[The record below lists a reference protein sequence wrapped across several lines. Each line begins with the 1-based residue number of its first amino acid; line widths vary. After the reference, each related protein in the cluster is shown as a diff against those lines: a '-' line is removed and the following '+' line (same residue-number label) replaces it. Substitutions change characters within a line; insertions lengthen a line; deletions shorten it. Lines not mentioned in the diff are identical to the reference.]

1 MYDALKLR
9 LITSVAADDIA
20 ILRNPTT
27 AFLHVTPEQLLAHIT
42 ILHGTLDNTDYTQLT
57 LTLSTTMTTTDTI
70 SGIVARHRQ
79 IHDQFQTSNQAF
91 SEYQKCTYFRNAI
104 AHHTNMRAAYESYL
118 ISTPL
123 IGEQTFAALTT
134 HIAQQAPNFTTTAAD
149 MGYAASTIAAI
160 TAPDYFQSPAFAALL
175 TRTVQQ
181 ALSPPTP
188 VPRKAD
194 SGTKKTTH
202 YCYLHGH
209 NNTHHGSTCFK
220 MLADSTTYT
229 DAHVSATTPSAVANG
244 STATPGKQRRN
255 RTRT

>member
-1 MYDALKLR
+1 M
-9 LITSVAADDIA
+9 
-20 ILRNPTT
+20 
-27 AFLHVTPEQLLAHIT
+27 
-42 ILHGTLDNTDYTQLT
+42 
-57 LTLSTTMTTTDTI
+57 
-70 SGIVARHRQ
+70 
-79 IHDQFQTSNQAF
+79 
-91 SEYQKCTYFRNAI
+91 YFRNAI

-149 MGYAASTIAAI
+149 MGYAASTIASI

-175 TRTVQQ
+175 TRTIQQ
-181 ALSPPTP
+181 ALSTPTP
-188 VPRKAD
+188 VPRKAN

-229 DAHVSATTPSAVANG
+229 DAHGSATTPSAVANG
-244 STATPGKQRRN
+244 STATPGEQRRN